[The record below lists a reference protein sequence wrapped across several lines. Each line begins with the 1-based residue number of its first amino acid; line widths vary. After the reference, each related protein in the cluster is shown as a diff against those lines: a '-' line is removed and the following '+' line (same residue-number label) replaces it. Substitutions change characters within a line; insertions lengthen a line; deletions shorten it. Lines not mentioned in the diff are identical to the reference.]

1 MKTIKKAA
9 RLQRQRAAF
18 FYLAGSVSGSN
29 KLIYSLVVDP
39 DSDTDTDKRTTAPS
53 GASPFSGSGPETER
67 KWFDDTPN

>member
-18 FYLAGSVSGSN
+18 FYLAGSGSN
-29 KLIYSLVVDP
+29 KLIYSLVA
-39 DSDTDTDKRTTAPS
+39 DTDERTTASS
-53 GASPFSGSGPETER
+53 GASPFSGSGPETEG